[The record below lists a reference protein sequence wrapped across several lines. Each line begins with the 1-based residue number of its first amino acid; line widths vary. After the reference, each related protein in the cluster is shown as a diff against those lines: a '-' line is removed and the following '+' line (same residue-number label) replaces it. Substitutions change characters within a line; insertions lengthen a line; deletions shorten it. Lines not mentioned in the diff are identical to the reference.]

1 MLFFFTACK
10 STETYTDYI
19 NIKEQPS
26 AIIHIIDDS
35 SDSDYKLSKVNNIKI
50 EKLKTGS
57 DAINI
62 PSGKAFTLHFSKT
75 STSSNTSTT
84 GKTSSFEKNDNT
96 YSLTVNSPKTA
107 TTVTNTV
114 QEINYDCSEL
124 KENKEYMLSI
134 FSEVFRLEESGTLT
148 LITEGS
154 FQNRLL
160 FSPWLYVSWKK
171 CNNGGIAS

>member
-1 MLFFFTACK
+1 MKQKNYIITSLILAIFFTACK

-35 SDSDYKLSKVNNIKI
+35 SDYKLSKVNNIKI

-57 DAINI
+57 DAIKI

-96 YSLTVNSPKTA
+96 YSWTVNSPKTT

-124 KENKEYMLSI
+124 KENQEYMLSI
-134 FSEVFRLEESGTLT
+134 FSEGFRLEESGTFT

-154 FQNRLL
+154 FQ
-160 FSPWLYVSWKK
+160 K
-171 CNNGGIAS
+171 

>member
-35 SDSDYKLSKVNNIKI
+35 SDSDYKISKVNNIKI

-57 DAINI
+57 DAIKI

-84 GKTSSFEKNDNT
+84 GKTSSFEK
-96 YSLTVNSPKTA
+96 K
-107 TTVTNTV
+107 
-114 QEINYDCSEL
+114 
-124 KENKEYMLSI
+124 
-134 FSEVFRLEESGTLT
+134 
-148 LITEGS
+148 
-154 FQNRLL
+154 
-160 FSPWLYVSWKK
+160 
-171 CNNGGIAS
+171 